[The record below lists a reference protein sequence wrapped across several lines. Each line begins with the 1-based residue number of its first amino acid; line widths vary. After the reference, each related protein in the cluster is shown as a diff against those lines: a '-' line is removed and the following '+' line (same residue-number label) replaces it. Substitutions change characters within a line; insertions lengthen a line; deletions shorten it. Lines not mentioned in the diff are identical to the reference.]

1 MNSDDTEPLEMS
13 LDEFANRD
21 LSQMGE
27 GETLWIME
35 SGFPET
41 TVHRKGAVLVA
52 EISEHIYTKFW
63 THKYHAMAF
72 AEAVVR
78 AVKRLGVEGHPLS
91 AATIEND
98 DEPHIFIQWRITLPA
113 TATPDFVIASVK
125 AADELVW
132 QRANFILE
140 HSDSVLLLGKDTGE
154 SLQLLKDI
162 QAELESLGYYVYII
176 KEQPDKLGESII
188 QKVLRYA
195 LSSKFIII
203 ENSEPSGHL
212 YEIPHV
218 TKMAECV
225 TALLQQEG
233 KGATWMFEDVYA
245 KSQNCK
251 KFTYPP
257 DQLSRTVR
265 AAVEWA
271 EAFSKQFASYQK
283 QVLPWLHK
291 SGSKSD

>member
-1 MNSDDTEPLEMS
+1 MKLDDSEPEEIS
-13 LDEFANRD
+13 LHELRSRD
-21 LSQMGE
+21 LSQLKD

-35 SGFPET
+35 SEFPET
-41 TVHRKGAVLVA
+41 TISRNGAGLMI
-52 EISEHIYTKFW
+52 EITEHIYTKYW
-63 THKYHAMAF
+63 THKYHAMVF

-91 AATIEND
+91 DAAIEND
-98 DEPHIFIQWRITLPA
+98 DEPHIFIRWHIVLPA
-113 TATPDFVIASVK
+113 TTSPDVLIASAR

-154 SLQLLKDI
+154 SLQLLKNI
-162 QAELESLGYYVYII
+162 QTELECLGYYVYII

-195 LSSKFIII
+195 LSSKFIVI

-251 KFTYPP
+251 KFTY
-257 DQLSRTVR
+257 QVGELSGTVR
-265 AAVEWA
+265 LAVEWA
-271 EAFSKQFASYQK
+271 EVFCKQFAAHQK
-283 QVLPWLHK
+283 QVLPWLQ
-291 SGSKSD
+291 

>member
-1 MNSDDTEPLEMS
+1 MKIDEDTEPSEIS
-13 LDEFANRD
+13 LSD
-21 LSQMGE
+21 LNHIDLAHLN
-27 GETLWIME
+27 ETLWILN

-41 TVHRKGAVLVA
+41 TITREGGVLIAEVA
-52 EISEHIYTKFW
+52 EHIYTKYW
-63 THKYHAMAF
+63 THKFHAMVF

-78 AVKRLGVEGHPLS
+78 AIKRLAAEGHPLS
-91 AATIEND
+91 NATIENE
-98 DEPHIFIQWRITLPA
+98 DEPHIWIRWQLELPA
-113 TATPDFVIASVK
+113 ATTPDVLIESIK
-125 AADELVW
+125 AADDLVW
-132 QRANFILE
+132 QRANQILE

-154 SLQLLKDI
+154 SLELLKEI
-162 QAELESLGYYVYII
+162 QAELEALGYFVYLI

-195 LSSKFIII
+195 LSSKFIIV

-245 KSQNCK
+245 KSQNCR
-251 KFTYPP
+251 KFTYQP
-257 DQLSRTVR
+257 DALGAVVR
-265 AAVEWA
+265 AAAEWA
-271 EAFSKQFASYQK
+271 EGFSKQFADYQK
-283 QVLPWLHK
+283 QALPWLK
-291 SGSKSD
+291 

>member
-1 MNSDDTEPLEMS
+1 MDTPENEPIEIGLHE
-13 LDEFANRD
+13 LAGRD
-21 LSQMGE
+21 FSQLSE
-27 GETLWIME
+27 EDTLWILD
-35 SGFPET
+35 SDFPEANIT
-41 TVHRKGAVLVA
+41 RQGDVVIGEVT
-52 EISEHIYTKFW
+52 EHIYTKFW
-63 THKYHAMAF
+63 IHKYHAMVF

-91 AATIEND
+91 MPSIEND
-98 DEPHIFIQWRITLPA
+98 DEPHIFIRWRISLPSTS
-113 TATPDFVIASVK
+113 TADALIKSVK

-132 QRANFILE
+132 ERANFILD

-176 KEQPDKLGESII
+176 KEQPGKLGESII
-188 QKVLRYA
+188 QKVLRFA
-195 LSSKFIII
+195 LSSKFIVI

-218 TKMAECV
+218 TKMAECI

-251 KFTYPP
+251 KFTYEPA
-257 DQLSRTVR
+257 DLNNAVG
-265 AAVEWA
+265 AATQWA
-271 EAFSKQFASYQK
+271 EDFSKQFASYQK
-283 QVLPWLHK
+283 KTLPWLA
-291 SGSKSD
+291 